1 MRKSIFDIVK
11 NNTDQ
16 ASDVIRLESMFLREG
31 FLRVNGDTVYT
42 LKDYVEDYCF
52 GTWKYRGHCLDVDD
66 YHYTS
71 LASLFAILQNE
82 TIRLTDYRFLNDTQE
97 LSYATHWLKALLQ
110 PMAENEFVQKLLT
123 AIENIEQGK
132 VERLKGIGEDLPYL
146 QWNMCDLNYYILS
159 LSQNYDDLA
168 MWRMYAKDGCSIKFN
183 SQKLKEF
190 FYGFRDANLEK
201 GLMNLIDG
209 EVEYEIKES
218 TRHAINYFYSIKNE
232 LMIYDEILMFCLLFK
247 SPSFSFEH
255 EYRMGIPFEDQYLG
269 ENCSKEFLLSGTTIR
284 PQLELKNFPI
294 RDIIEEITISPFVTS
309 ELTKIGIQELL
320 ISKGIS
326 PDVVRLSQ
334 ISIR

>member
-1 MRKSIFDIVK
+1 MTAKIQYPKID
-11 NNTDQ
+11 
-16 ASDVIRLESMFLREG
+16 L
-31 FLRVNGDTVYT
+31 
-42 LKDYVEDYCF
+42 
-52 GTWKYRGHCLDVDD
+52 

-71 LASLFAILQNE
+71 IGSLFSILQNE

-97 LSYATHWLKALLQ
+97 LSYALNWLKDYLA
-110 PMAENEFVQKLLT
+110 PKAEEEFGKKVLT
-123 AIENIEQGK
+123 AIDNVEHGKIERVKSISDGS
-132 VERLKGIGEDLPYL
+132 PYMQRYL
-146 QWNMCDLNYYILS
+146 CDIHYYILS
-159 LSQNYDDLA
+159 LSRRYDDLA
-168 MWRMYAKDGCSIKFN
+168 MWRMYAKDGCCIKFN

>member
-1 MRKSIFDIVK
+1 MTAKIQYPKID
-11 NNTDQ
+11 
-16 ASDVIRLESMFLREG
+16 L
-31 FLRVNGDTVYT
+31 
-42 LKDYVEDYCF
+42 
-52 GTWKYRGHCLDVDD
+52 

-71 LASLFAILQNE
+71 IGSLFSILQNE

-97 LSYATHWLKALLQ
+97 LSYALNWLKDYLA
-110 PMAENEFVQKLLT
+110 PKAEEEFGKKVLT
-123 AIENIEQGK
+123 AIDNVEHGKIERIKSISDGP
-132 VERLKGIGEDLPYL
+132 PYMQRYL
-146 QWNMCDLNYYILS
+146 CDIYYYILS
-159 LSQNYDDLA
+159 LSRRYDDLA
-168 MWRMYAKDGCSIKFN
+168 MWRMYAKDGCCIKFN

>member
-1 MRKSIFDIVK
+1 MMAEIQYPKID
-11 NNTDQ
+11 
-16 ASDVIRLESMFLREG
+16 L
-31 FLRVNGDTVYT
+31 
-42 LKDYVEDYCF
+42 
-52 GTWKYRGHCLDVDD
+52 

-71 LASLFAILQNE
+71 IGSLFSILQNE

-97 LSYATHWLKALLQ
+97 LSYALNWLKDYLA
-110 PMAENEFVQKLLT
+110 PKDEEEFGKKVLT
-123 AIENIEQGK
+123 AIDNVEHGK
-132 VERLKGIGEDLPYL
+132 MERIKSVGGESPYMQRCL
-146 QWNMCDLNYYILS
+146 CDIHYYVLS
-159 LSQNYDDLA
+159 LSRRYDELP
-168 MWRMYAKDGCSIKFN
+168 MWRMYAKDGCCIKFN

-190 FYGFRDANLEK
+190 FYGFRDANLGK
-201 GLMNLIDG
+201 GLMNPVDG
-209 EVEYEIKES
+209 EIQYEINEGLK
-218 TRHAINYFYSIKNE
+218 NSIIFHYNQKNE
-232 LMIYDEILMFCLLFK
+232 LMLYDDIVRFCLLVK

>member
-1 MRKSIFDIVK
+1 MTAKIQYPKID
-11 NNTDQ
+11 
-16 ASDVIRLESMFLREG
+16 L
-31 FLRVNGDTVYT
+31 
-42 LKDYVEDYCF
+42 
-52 GTWKYRGHCLDVDD
+52 

-71 LASLFAILQNE
+71 IGSLFSILQNE

-97 LSYATHWLKALLQ
+97 LSYALNWLKDYLA
-110 PMAENEFVQKLLT
+110 PKAEEEFGKKVLT
-123 AIENIEQGK
+123 AIDNVEHGKIERIKSISDGS
-132 VERLKGIGEDLPYL
+132 PYMQRYL
-146 QWNMCDLNYYILS
+146 CDIHYYILS
-159 LSQNYDDLA
+159 LSRRYDDLA
-168 MWRMYAKDGCSIKFN
+168 MWRMYAKDGCCIKFN

-190 FYGFRDANLEK
+190 FHGFRDANLEK

>member
-1 MRKSIFDIVK
+1 MTAKIQYPKID
-11 NNTDQ
+11 
-16 ASDVIRLESMFLREG
+16 L
-31 FLRVNGDTVYT
+31 
-42 LKDYVEDYCF
+42 
-52 GTWKYRGHCLDVDD
+52 

-71 LASLFAILQNE
+71 IGSLFSILQNE

-97 LSYATHWLKALLQ
+97 LSYALNWLKDYLA
-110 PMAENEFVQKLLT
+110 PKAEEEFGKKVLT
-123 AIENIEQGK
+123 AIDNVEHGKIERIKSISDGS
-132 VERLKGIGEDLPYL
+132 PYMQRYL
-146 QWNMCDLNYYILS
+146 CDIHYYILS
-159 LSQNYDDLA
+159 LSRRYDDLA
-168 MWRMYAKDGCSIKFN
+168 MWRMYAKDGCCIKFN

-294 RDIIEEITISPFVTS
+294 RDIIEEITISRFVTS

>member
-1 MRKSIFDIVK
+1 MTAKIQYPKID
-11 NNTDQ
+11 
-16 ASDVIRLESMFLREG
+16 L
-31 FLRVNGDTVYT
+31 
-42 LKDYVEDYCF
+42 
-52 GTWKYRGHCLDVDD
+52 

-71 LASLFAILQNE
+71 IGSLFSILQNE

-97 LSYATHWLKALLQ
+97 LSYALNWLKDYLA
-110 PMAENEFVQKLLT
+110 PKAEEEFGKKVLT
-123 AIENIEQGK
+123 AIDNVEHGKIERIKSISDGS
-132 VERLKGIGEDLPYL
+132 PYMQRYL
-146 QWNMCDLNYYILS
+146 CDIHYYILS
-159 LSQNYDDLA
+159 LSRRYDDLA
-168 MWRMYAKDGCSIKFN
+168 MWRMYAKDGCCIKFN

-326 PDVVRLSQ
+326 PDVVRPSQ

>member
-1 MRKSIFDIVK
+1 MAAKIQYENID
-11 NNTDQ
+11 
-16 ASDVIRLESMFLREG
+16 L
-31 FLRVNGDTVYT
+31 
-42 LKDYVEDYCF
+42 
-52 GTWKYRGHCLDVDD
+52 

-71 LASLFAILQNE
+71 IGSLFSILQNE

-97 LSYATHWLKALLQ
+97 LSYALNWLKDYLA
-110 PMAENEFVQKLLT
+110 PKAEEEFGKKVLT
-123 AIENIEQGK
+123 AIDNVEHGKIERIKSISDGS
-132 VERLKGIGEDLPYL
+132 PYMQRYL
-146 QWNMCDLNYYILS
+146 CDIHYYILS
-159 LSQNYDDLA
+159 LSRRYDDLA
-168 MWRMYAKDGCSIKFN
+168 MWRMYAKDGCCIKFN

-190 FYGFRDANLEK
+190 FYGFRDANLGK

-232 LMIYDEILMFCLLFK
+232 LMIYDEILIFCLLFK

>member
-1 MRKSIFDIVK
+1 MTAKIQYPKID
-11 NNTDQ
+11 
-16 ASDVIRLESMFLREG
+16 L
-31 FLRVNGDTVYT
+31 
-42 LKDYVEDYCF
+42 
-52 GTWKYRGHCLDVDD
+52 

-71 LASLFAILQNE
+71 IGSLFSILQNE

-97 LSYATHWLKALLQ
+97 LSYALNWLKDYLA
-110 PMAENEFVQKLLT
+110 PKAEEEFGKKVRT
-123 AIENIEQGK
+123 AIDNVEHGKIERIKSISDGS
-132 VERLKGIGEDLPYL
+132 PYMQRYL
-146 QWNMCDLNYYILS
+146 CDIHYYILS
-159 LSQNYDDLA
+159 LSRRYDDLA
-168 MWRMYAKDGCSIKFN
+168 MWRMYAKDGCCIKFN

>member
-1 MRKSIFDIVK
+1 MAAKIQYENID
-11 NNTDQ
+11 
-16 ASDVIRLESMFLREG
+16 L
-31 FLRVNGDTVYT
+31 
-42 LKDYVEDYCF
+42 
-52 GTWKYRGHCLDVDD
+52 

-168 MWRMYAKDGCSIKFN
+168 MWRMYAKDGCCIKFN

-284 PQLELKNFPI
+284 PQLELKNFPV

>member
-1 MRKSIFDIVK
+1 MTAKIQYPKID
-11 NNTDQ
+11 
-16 ASDVIRLESMFLREG
+16 L
-31 FLRVNGDTVYT
+31 
-42 LKDYVEDYCF
+42 
-52 GTWKYRGHCLDVDD
+52 

-71 LASLFAILQNE
+71 IGSLFSILQNE

-97 LSYATHWLKALLQ
+97 LSYALNWLKDYLA
-110 PMAENEFVQKLLT
+110 PKAEEEFGKKVLT
-123 AIENIEQGK
+123 AIDNVEHGKIERIKSISDGS
-132 VERLKGIGEDLPYL
+132 PYMQRYL
-146 QWNMCDLNYYILS
+146 CDIHYYILS
-159 LSQNYDDLA
+159 LSRRYDDLA
-168 MWRMYAKDGCSIKFN
+168 MWRMYAKDGCCIKFN

-284 PQLELKNFPI
+284 PRLELKNFPI

>member
-1 MRKSIFDIVK
+1 MMAEIQYPKID
-11 NNTDQ
+11 
-16 ASDVIRLESMFLREG
+16 L
-31 FLRVNGDTVYT
+31 
-42 LKDYVEDYCF
+42 
-52 GTWKYRGHCLDVDD
+52 

-71 LASLFAILQNE
+71 IGSLFSILQNE

-97 LSYATHWLKALLQ
+97 LSYALNWLKDYLA
-110 PMAENEFVQKLLT
+110 PKDEEEFGKKVLT
-123 AIENIEQGK
+123 AIDNVEHGK
-132 VERLKGIGEDLPYL
+132 MERIKSVSDGSPYMQRYL
-146 QWNMCDLNYYILS
+146 CDIHYYILS
-159 LSQNYDDLA
+159 LSRRYDDLA
-168 MWRMYAKDGCSIKFN
+168 MWRMYAKDGCCIKFN

-218 TRHAINYFYSIKNE
+218 TIHAINYFYSIKNE

>member
-1 MRKSIFDIVK
+1 MTAKIQYPKID
-11 NNTDQ
+11 
-16 ASDVIRLESMFLREG
+16 L
-31 FLRVNGDTVYT
+31 
-42 LKDYVEDYCF
+42 
-52 GTWKYRGHCLDVDD
+52 

-71 LASLFAILQNE
+71 IGSLFSILQNE

-97 LSYATHWLKALLQ
+97 LSYALNWLKDYLA
-110 PMAENEFVQKLLT
+110 PKAEEEFGKKVLT
-123 AIENIEQGK
+123 AIDNVEHGKIERIKSICDGS
-132 VERLKGIGEDLPYL
+132 PYMQRYL
-146 QWNMCDLNYYILS
+146 CDIHYYILS
-159 LSQNYDDLA
+159 LSRRYDDLA
-168 MWRMYAKDGCSIKFN
+168 MWRMYAKDGCCIKFN

>member
-1 MRKSIFDIVK
+1 MTAKIQYPKID
-11 NNTDQ
+11 
-16 ASDVIRLESMFLREG
+16 L
-31 FLRVNGDTVYT
+31 
-42 LKDYVEDYCF
+42 
-52 GTWKYRGHCLDVDD
+52 

-71 LASLFAILQNE
+71 IGSLFSILQNE

-97 LSYATHWLKALLQ
+97 LSYALNWLKDYLA
-110 PMAENEFVQKLLT
+110 PKAEEEFGKKVLT
-123 AIENIEQGK
+123 AIDDNVEHGKIERIKSISDGS
-132 VERLKGIGEDLPYL
+132 PYMQRYL
-146 QWNMCDLNYYILS
+146 CDIHYYILS
-159 LSQNYDDLA
+159 LSRRYDDLA
-168 MWRMYAKDGCSIKFN
+168 MWRMYAKDGCCIKFN

>member
-1 MRKSIFDIVK
+1 MMAEIQYPKID
-11 NNTDQ
+11 
-16 ASDVIRLESMFLREG
+16 L
-31 FLRVNGDTVYT
+31 
-42 LKDYVEDYCF
+42 
-52 GTWKYRGHCLDVDD
+52 

-71 LASLFAILQNE
+71 IGSLFSILQNE

-97 LSYATHWLKALLQ
+97 LSYALNWLKDYLA
-110 PMAENEFVQKLLT
+110 PKAEEEFGKKVLT
-123 AIENIEQGK
+123 AIDNVEHGKIERIKSISDGS
-132 VERLKGIGEDLPYL
+132 PYMQRYL
-146 QWNMCDLNYYILS
+146 CDIHYYILS
-159 LSQNYDDLA
+159 LSRRYDDLA
-168 MWRMYAKDGCSIKFN
+168 MWRMYAKDGCCIKFN

>member
-1 MRKSIFDIVK
+1 MMAEIQYPKID
-11 NNTDQ
+11 
-16 ASDVIRLESMFLREG
+16 L
-31 FLRVNGDTVYT
+31 
-42 LKDYVEDYCF
+42 
-52 GTWKYRGHCLDVDD
+52 

-71 LASLFAILQNE
+71 IGSLFSILQNE

-97 LSYATHWLKALLQ
+97 LSYALNWLKDYLA
-110 PMAENEFVQKLLT
+110 PKDEEEFGKKVLT
-123 AIENIEQGK
+123 AIDNVEHGK
-132 VERLKGIGEDLPYL
+132 MERIKSVSDGSPYMQRYL
-146 QWNMCDLNYYILS
+146 CDIHYYILS
-159 LSQNYDDLA
+159 LSRRYDDLA
-168 MWRMYAKDGCSIKFN
+168 MWRMYAKDGCCIKFN

-190 FYGFRDANLEK
+190 FYGFCDANFDN
-201 GLMNLIDG
+201 GLMNPIDG
-209 EVEYEIKES
+209 EIQYEINEELK
-218 TRHAINYFYSIKNE
+218 NSIFFHYNQKNE
-232 LMIYDEILMFCLLFK
+232 LMLYDDIVRFCLLVK

-269 ENCSKEFLLSGTTIR
+269 KNCSKEFSLSGTTIR

>member
-1 MRKSIFDIVK
+1 MMAEIQYPKID
-11 NNTDQ
+11 
-16 ASDVIRLESMFLREG
+16 L
-31 FLRVNGDTVYT
+31 
-42 LKDYVEDYCF
+42 
-52 GTWKYRGHCLDVDD
+52 

-71 LASLFAILQNE
+71 IGSLFSILQNE

-97 LSYATHWLKALLQ
+97 LSYALNWLKDYLA
-110 PMAENEFVQKLLT
+110 PKDEEEFGKKVLT
-123 AIENIEQGK
+123 AIDNVEHGK
-132 VERLKGIGEDLPYL
+132 MERIKSVSDGSPYMQRYL
-146 QWNMCDLNYYILS
+146 CDIHYYILS
-159 LSQNYDDLA
+159 LSRLYDDLA
-168 MWRMYAKDGCSIKFN
+168 MWRMYAKDGCCIKFN

>member
-1 MRKSIFDIVK
+1 MMAEIQYPQID
-11 NNTDQ
+11 
-16 ASDVIRLESMFLREG
+16 L
-31 FLRVNGDTVYT
+31 
-42 LKDYVEDYCF
+42 
-52 GTWKYRGHCLDVDD
+52 

-71 LASLFAILQNE
+71 IGSLFSILQNE

-97 LSYATHWLKALLQ
+97 LSYALNWLKDYLA
-110 PMAENEFVQKLLT
+110 PKDEEEFGKKVLT
-123 AIENIEQGK
+123 AIDNVEHGK
-132 VERLKGIGEDLPYL
+132 MERIKSVSDGSPYMQRYL
-146 QWNMCDLNYYILS
+146 CDIHYYILS
-159 LSQNYDDLA
+159 LSRRYDDLA
-168 MWRMYAKDGCSIKFN
+168 MWRMYAKDGCCIKFN

>member
-1 MRKSIFDIVK
+1 MTAKIQYPKID
-11 NNTDQ
+11 
-16 ASDVIRLESMFLREG
+16 L
-31 FLRVNGDTVYT
+31 
-42 LKDYVEDYCF
+42 
-52 GTWKYRGHCLDVDD
+52 

-71 LASLFAILQNE
+71 IGSLFSILQNE

-97 LSYATHWLKALLQ
+97 LPYALNWLKDYLA
-110 PMAENEFVQKLLT
+110 PKAEEEFGKKVLT
-123 AIENIEQGK
+123 AIDNVEHGKIERIKSISDGS
-132 VERLKGIGEDLPYL
+132 PYMQRYL
-146 QWNMCDLNYYILS
+146 CDIHYYILS
-159 LSQNYDDLA
+159 LSRRYDDLA
-168 MWRMYAKDGCSIKFN
+168 MWRMYAKDGCCIKFN

>member
-1 MRKSIFDIVK
+1 MTAKIQYPKID
-11 NNTDQ
+11 
-16 ASDVIRLESMFLREG
+16 L
-31 FLRVNGDTVYT
+31 
-42 LKDYVEDYCF
+42 
-52 GTWKYRGHCLDVDD
+52 

-71 LASLFAILQNE
+71 IGSLFSILQNE

-97 LSYATHWLKALLQ
+97 LSYALNWLKDYLA
-110 PMAENEFVQKLLT
+110 PKAEEEFGKKVLT
-123 AIENIEQGK
+123 AIDNVEHGKIERIKSISDGS
-132 VERLKGIGEDLPYL
+132 PYMQRYL
-146 QWNMCDLNYYILS
+146 CDIHYYILS
-159 LSQNYDDLA
+159 LSRRYDDLA
-168 MWRMYAKDGCSIKFN
+168 MWRMYAQVGCCIMFN

-190 FYGFRDANLEK
+190 FYGFRDANFDN
-201 GLMNLIDG
+201 GLMNPIDG
-209 EVEYEIKES
+209 KIQYEISEELKK
-218 TRHAINYFYSIKNE
+218 AIKFHYNLKNE
-232 LMIYDEILMFCLLFK
+232 LMLYDDILRFCLLVK

>member
-1 MRKSIFDIVK
+1 MTAKIQYPKID
-11 NNTDQ
+11 
-16 ASDVIRLESMFLREG
+16 L
-31 FLRVNGDTVYT
+31 
-42 LKDYVEDYCF
+42 
-52 GTWKYRGHCLDVDD
+52 

-71 LASLFAILQNE
+71 IGSLFSILQNE

-97 LSYATHWLKALLQ
+97 LSYALNWLKDYLA
-110 PMAENEFVQKLLT
+110 PKDEEEFGKKVLT
-123 AIENIEQGK
+123 AIGNIEHGK
-132 VERLKGIGEDLPYL
+132 MERIKSVGGGSPYMQRCL
-146 QWNMCDLNYYILS
+146 CDIHYYVLS
-159 LSQNYDDLA
+159 LSRRYDELP
-168 MWRMYAKDGCSIKFN
+168 MWRMYAKDGCCIKFN

-190 FYGFRDANLEK
+190 FYGFRDANLGK
-201 GLMNLIDG
+201 GLMNPVDG
-209 EVEYEIKES
+209 EIQYEINEELK
-218 TRHAINYFYSIKNE
+218 NSIIFHYNLKNE
-232 LMIYDEILMFCLLFK
+232 LMLYDDIVRFCLLVK

-269 ENCSKEFLLSGTTIR
+269 ENCSKEFSLSGTTIR

>member
-1 MRKSIFDIVK
+1 MTAKIQYPKID
-11 NNTDQ
+11 
-16 ASDVIRLESMFLREG
+16 L
-31 FLRVNGDTVYT
+31 
-42 LKDYVEDYCF
+42 
-52 GTWKYRGHCLDVDD
+52 

-71 LASLFAILQNE
+71 IGSLFSILQNE

-97 LSYATHWLKALLQ
+97 LSYALNWLKDYLA
-110 PMAENEFVQKLLT
+110 PKAEEEFGKKVLT
-123 AIENIEQGK
+123 AIDNVEHGKIERIKSISDGS
-132 VERLKGIGEDLPYL
+132 PYMQRYL
-146 QWNMCDLNYYILS
+146 CDIHYYILS
-159 LSQNYDDLA
+159 LSRRYDDLA
-168 MWRMYAKDGCSIKFN
+168 MWRMYAKDGCCIKFN

-269 ENCSKEFLLSGTTIR
+269 ENCSKEFLLSGTTIH

>member
-1 MRKSIFDIVK
+1 MTAKIQYPKID
-11 NNTDQ
+11 
-16 ASDVIRLESMFLREG
+16 L
-31 FLRVNGDTVYT
+31 
-42 LKDYVEDYCF
+42 
-52 GTWKYRGHCLDVDD
+52 

-71 LASLFAILQNE
+71 IGSLFSILQNE

-97 LSYATHWLKALLQ
+97 LSYALNWLKDYLA
-110 PMAENEFVQKLLT
+110 PKAEEEFGKKVLT
-123 AIENIEQGK
+123 AIDNVEHGKIERIKSISDGSSYMQ
-132 VERLKGIGEDLPYL
+132 RYL
-146 QWNMCDLNYYILS
+146 CDIHYYILS
-159 LSQNYDDLA
+159 LSRRYDDLA
-168 MWRMYAKDGCSIKFN
+168 MWRMYAKDGCCIKFN

>member
-1 MRKSIFDIVK
+1 MMAKIQYPQID
-11 NNTDQ
+11 
-16 ASDVIRLESMFLREG
+16 L
-31 FLRVNGDTVYT
+31 
-42 LKDYVEDYCF
+42 
-52 GTWKYRGHCLDVDD
+52 

-71 LASLFAILQNE
+71 IGSLFSILQNE

-97 LSYATHWLKALLQ
+97 LSYALNWLKDYLA
-110 PMAENEFVQKLLT
+110 PKAEEEFGKKVLT
-123 AIENIEQGK
+123 AIDNVEHGKIERIKSISDGS
-132 VERLKGIGEDLPYL
+132 PYMQRYL
-146 QWNMCDLNYYILS
+146 CDIHYYILS
-159 LSQNYDDLA
+159 LSRRYDDLA
-168 MWRMYAKDGCSIKFN
+168 MWRMYAKDGCCIKFN

>member
-1 MRKSIFDIVK
+1 MTAKIQYPKID
-11 NNTDQ
+11 
-16 ASDVIRLESMFLREG
+16 L
-31 FLRVNGDTVYT
+31 
-42 LKDYVEDYCF
+42 
-52 GTWKYRGHCLDVDD
+52 

-71 LASLFAILQNE
+71 IGSLFSILQNE

-97 LSYATHWLKALLQ
+97 LSYALNWLKDYLA
-110 PMAENEFVQKLLT
+110 PKDEEEFGKKVLT
-123 AIENIEQGK
+123 AIGNIEHGK
-132 VERLKGIGEDLPYL
+132 MERIKSVGGGSPYMQRCL
-146 QWNMCDLNYYILS
+146 CDIHYYVLS
-159 LSQNYDDLA
+159 LSRRYDELP
-168 MWRMYAKDGCSIKFN
+168 MWRMYAKDGCCIKFN

-190 FYGFRDANLEK
+190 FYGFRDANLGK
-201 GLMNLIDG
+201 GLMNPVDG
-209 EVEYEIKES
+209 EIQYEINEELK
-218 TRHAINYFYSIKNE
+218 NSIIFHYNLKNE
-232 LMIYDEILMFCLLFK
+232 LMLYDDIVRFCLLVK

>member
-1 MRKSIFDIVK
+1 MMAEIQYPQID
-11 NNTDQ
+11 
-16 ASDVIRLESMFLREG
+16 L
-31 FLRVNGDTVYT
+31 
-42 LKDYVEDYCF
+42 
-52 GTWKYRGHCLDVDD
+52 

-71 LASLFAILQNE
+71 IGSLFSILQNE

-97 LSYATHWLKALLQ
+97 LSYALNWLKDYLA
-110 PMAENEFVQKLLT
+110 PKAEEEFGKKVLT
-123 AIENIEQGK
+123 AIDNVEHGKIERIKSISDGS
-132 VERLKGIGEDLPYL
+132 PYMQRYL
-146 QWNMCDLNYYILS
+146 CDIHYYILS
-159 LSQNYDDLA
+159 LSRRYDDLA
-168 MWRMYAKDGCSIKFN
+168 MWRMYAKDGCCIKFN

-269 ENCSKEFLLSGTTIR
+269 ENCSKEFSLSGTTIR
-284 PQLELKNFPI
+284 PQLELKNFPV

>member
-1 MRKSIFDIVK
+1 MMAEIQYPKID
-11 NNTDQ
+11 
-16 ASDVIRLESMFLREG
+16 L
-31 FLRVNGDTVYT
+31 
-42 LKDYVEDYCF
+42 
-52 GTWKYRGHCLDVDD
+52 

-71 LASLFAILQNE
+71 IGSLFSILQNE

-97 LSYATHWLKALLQ
+97 LSYALNWLKDYLA
-110 PMAENEFVQKLLT
+110 PKAEEEFGKKVLT
-123 AIENIEQGK
+123 AIDNVEHGKIERIK
-132 VERLKGIGEDLPYL
+132 SISDWSPYMQRYL
-146 QWNMCDLNYYILS
+146 CDIHYYILS
-159 LSQNYDDLA
+159 LSRRYDDLA
-168 MWRMYAKDGCSIKFN
+168 MWRMYAKDGCCIKFN

-232 LMIYDEILMFCLLFK
+232 LMIYDEILIFCLLFK

>member
-1 MRKSIFDIVK
+1 MTAKIQYPKID
-11 NNTDQ
+11 
-16 ASDVIRLESMFLREG
+16 L
-31 FLRVNGDTVYT
+31 
-42 LKDYVEDYCF
+42 
-52 GTWKYRGHCLDVDD
+52 

-71 LASLFAILQNE
+71 IGSLFSILQNE

-97 LSYATHWLKALLQ
+97 LSYALNWLKDYLA
-110 PMAENEFVQKLLT
+110 PKAEEEFGKKVLT
-123 AIENIEQGK
+123 AIDNVEHGKIERIKSVG
-132 VERLKGIGEDLPYL
+132 GGSPYMQRCL
-146 QWNMCDLNYYILS
+146 CDIHYYVLS
-159 LSQNYDDLA
+159 LSRRYDELP
-168 MWRMYAKDGCSIKFN
+168 MWRMYAKDGCCIKFN

-190 FYGFRDANLEK
+190 FYGFRDANLGK
-201 GLMNLIDG
+201 GLMNPVDG
-209 EVEYEIKES
+209 EIQYEINEGLK
-218 TRHAINYFYSIKNE
+218 NSIIFHYNQKNE
-232 LMIYDEILMFCLLFK
+232 LMLYDDIVRFCLLVK

-255 EYRMGIPFEDQYLG
+255 EYRLGIPFEDQYLG
-269 ENCSKEFLLSGTTIR
+269 ENCSKEFSLSGTTIR

>member
-1 MRKSIFDIVK
+1 MTAKIQYEDI
-11 NNTDQ
+11 D
-16 ASDVIRLESMFLREG
+16 L
-31 FLRVNGDTVYT
+31 
-42 LKDYVEDYCF
+42 
-52 GTWKYRGHCLDVDD
+52 

>member
-1 MRKSIFDIVK
+1 MTAKIQYPKID
-11 NNTDQ
+11 
-16 ASDVIRLESMFLREG
+16 L
-31 FLRVNGDTVYT
+31 
-42 LKDYVEDYCF
+42 
-52 GTWKYRGHCLDVDD
+52 

-71 LASLFAILQNE
+71 IGSLFSILQNE

-97 LSYATHWLKALLQ
+97 LSYALNWLKDYLA
-110 PMAENEFVQKLLT
+110 PKAEEEFGKKVLT
-123 AIENIEQGK
+123 AIDNVEHGKIERIKSISDGS
-132 VERLKGIGEDLPYL
+132 PYIQRYL
-146 QWNMCDLNYYILS
+146 CDIHYYILS
-159 LSQNYDDLA
+159 LSRRYDDLA
-168 MWRMYAKDGCSIKFN
+168 MWRMYAKDGCCIKFN

>member
-1 MRKSIFDIVK
+1 MMAEIQYPKID
-11 NNTDQ
+11 
-16 ASDVIRLESMFLREG
+16 L
-31 FLRVNGDTVYT
+31 
-42 LKDYVEDYCF
+42 
-52 GTWKYRGHCLDVDD
+52 

-71 LASLFAILQNE
+71 IGSLFSILQNE

-97 LSYATHWLKALLQ
+97 LSYALNWLKDYLA
-110 PMAENEFVQKLLT
+110 PKDEEEFGKKVLT
-123 AIENIEQGK
+123 AIDNVEHGK
-132 VERLKGIGEDLPYL
+132 MERIKSVSDGSPYMQRYL
-146 QWNMCDLNYYILS
+146 CDIHYYILS
-159 LSQNYDDLA
+159 LSRRYDDLA
-168 MWRMYAKDGCSIKFN
+168 MWRMYAKDGCCIKFN

>member
-1 MRKSIFDIVK
+1 MTAKIQYEDI
-11 NNTDQ
+11 D
-16 ASDVIRLESMFLREG
+16 L
-31 FLRVNGDTVYT
+31 
-42 LKDYVEDYCF
+42 
-52 GTWKYRGHCLDVDD
+52 

-146 QWNMCDLNYYILS
+146 QWNNYILS

>member
-1 MRKSIFDIVK
+1 MTAKIQYEDI
-11 NNTDQ
+11 D
-16 ASDVIRLESMFLREG
+16 L
-31 FLRVNGDTVYT
+31 
-42 LKDYVEDYCF
+42 
-52 GTWKYRGHCLDVDD
+52 

-218 TRHAINYFYSIKNE
+218 TRHAINYFYSKKNE

>member
-1 MRKSIFDIVK
+1 MMAEIQYPKID
-11 NNTDQ
+11 
-16 ASDVIRLESMFLREG
+16 L
-31 FLRVNGDTVYT
+31 
-42 LKDYVEDYCF
+42 
-52 GTWKYRGHCLDVDD
+52 

-71 LASLFAILQNE
+71 IGSLFSILQNE

-97 LSYATHWLKALLQ
+97 LSYALNWLKDYLA
-110 PMAENEFVQKLLT
+110 PKDEEEFGKKVLT
-123 AIENIEQGK
+123 AIDNVEHGK
-132 VERLKGIGEDLPYL
+132 MERIKSVSDGSPYMQRYL
-146 QWNMCDLNYYILS
+146 CDIHYYILS
-159 LSQNYDDLA
+159 LSRRYDDLA
-168 MWRMYAKDGCSIKFN
+168 MWRMYAKDGCCIKFN
-183 SQKLKEF
+183 SPKLKEF
-190 FYGFRDANLEK
+190 FYGFRDANFDN
-201 GLMNLIDG
+201 GLMNPIDG
-209 EVEYEIKES
+209 KIQYEISEELKK
-218 TRHAINYFYSIKNE
+218 AIKFHYNQKNE
-232 LMIYDEILMFCLLFK
+232 LMLYDDILRFCLLVK

-269 ENCSKEFLLSGTTIR
+269 KNCSKEFSLSGTTIR

>member
-1 MRKSIFDIVK
+1 MMAEIQYPKID
-11 NNTDQ
+11 
-16 ASDVIRLESMFLREG
+16 L
-31 FLRVNGDTVYT
+31 
-42 LKDYVEDYCF
+42 
-52 GTWKYRGHCLDVDD
+52 

-71 LASLFAILQNE
+71 IGSLFSILQNE

-97 LSYATHWLKALLQ
+97 LSYALNWLKDYLA
-110 PMAENEFVQKLLT
+110 PKDEEEFGKKVLT
-123 AIENIEQGK
+123 AIDNVEHGK
-132 VERLKGIGEDLPYL
+132 MERIKSVSDGSPYVQRYL
-146 QWNMCDLNYYILS
+146 CDIHYYILS
-159 LSQNYDDLA
+159 LSRRYDDLA
-168 MWRMYAKDGCSIKFN
+168 MWRMYAKDGCCIKFN

-190 FYGFRDANLEK
+190 FYGFCDANFDN
-201 GLMNLIDG
+201 GLMNPIDG
-209 EVEYEIKES
+209 EIQYEINEELK
-218 TRHAINYFYSIKNE
+218 NSIFFHYNQKNE
-232 LMIYDEILMFCLLFK
+232 LMLYDDIVRFCLLVK

-269 ENCSKEFLLSGTTIR
+269 KNCSKEFSLSGTTIR